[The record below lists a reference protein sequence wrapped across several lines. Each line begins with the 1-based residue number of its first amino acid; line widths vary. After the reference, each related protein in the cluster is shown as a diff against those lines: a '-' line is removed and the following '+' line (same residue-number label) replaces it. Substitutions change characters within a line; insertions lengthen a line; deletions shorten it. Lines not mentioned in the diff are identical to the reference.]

1 MSTKKSQH
9 GQIVVLFALV
19 LVGLLAF
26 AGLAIDSAMVYSDRR
41 GDQSAADSAALAGA
55 GAGATYMQL
64 HDVNFKH
71 DFVCADLNIIGQK
84 MNEVKHEILDAAISR
99 AGANGVMIDSDL
111 TDNNGVR
118 VTCVTNG
125 NDKYLDI
132 EVRITTQTDT
142 SFLQIVSG
150 QPLVNTVTAVARV
163 RPTRPSAGGF
173 AIAATDKNDCGQN
186 TGGVWFDGNVTTILD
201 GGGVYSGTCIAK
213 NGSSGTVQVKNSD
226 PGVARTELIKVTF
239 IDENGAV
246 DNPDVDPNFELDIQI
261 PAPDCSGLTTYNKQ
275 KDLPGGEYQPGIYPN
290 GFFDK
295 TVVLKPGLYCI
306 GADVKSGDITGNGV
320 TLYFRNGASLKL
332 TGQETLNATAPS
344 SSHPPVDNAVMGLL
358 MYYDTGSFEM
368 TGKGTANLVG
378 TIYAAKGDVTL
389 GGNSDLAGSFT
400 TEIIADHVKI
410 HGNPGTGIQYD
421 ASKFYQR
428 PPTLDLLR

>member
-1 MSTKKSQH
+1 MASKKTQH

-41 GDQSAADSAALAGA
+41 ADQSAADSAALAGA

-64 HDVNFKH
+64 NDVNFKT
-71 DFVCADLNIIGQK
+71 DFVCSDLNIIGQK
-84 MNEVKHEILDAAISR
+84 MNGVKHEIIDAAITR
-99 AGANGVMIDSDL
+99 AGANGLIIDSDL
-111 TDNNGVR
+111 TDNNGVQ
-118 VTCVTNG
+118 VTCVSAG

-142 SFLQIVSG
+142 SFLHVISG

-173 AIAATDKNDCGQN
+173 AIAATDMVDCGQN
-186 TGGVWFDGNVTTILD
+186 SGGVWFDGNVTTILD

-213 NGSSGTVQVKNSD
+213 NGNSGAIQVKNSD
-226 PGVARTELIKVTF
+226 PGIARTSLIKVTF
-239 IDENGAV
+239 IDENGVV
-246 DNPDVDPNFELDIQI
+246 DNPTIDPNFELDIQI
-261 PAPDCSGLTTYNKQ
+261 PTPDCTGLPTNPAKV
-275 KDLPGGEYQPGIYPN
+275 GGHYQPGIYTK
-290 GFFDK
+290 GFSDK
-295 TVVLKPGLYCI
+295 TVILDPGLYCI
-306 GADVKSGDITGNGV
+306 DSDVKSGDITGFGV
-320 TLYFRNGASLKL
+320 TLYFRKGASLKL
-332 TGQETLNATAPS
+332 TGKENLNATAPS
-344 SSHPPVDNAVMGLL
+344 AAHPPVHNSLMGLL
-358 MYYDTGSFEM
+358 MYYDTGDFEM
-368 TGKGTANLVG
+368 AGNGEANLVG
-378 TIYAAKGDVTL
+378 TIYAPKGEVKL
-389 GGNSDLAGSFT
+389 GGTSDLKGTFT

-428 PPTLDLLR
+428 PPTVDLLR

>member
-1 MSTKKSQH
+1 MSTEKTQH
-9 GQIVVLFALV
+9 GQIIVLFALV

-41 GDQSAADSAALAGA
+41 ADQSAADSAALAGA

-71 DFVCADLNIIGQK
+71 DFDCADLNIIGQK
-84 MNEVKHEILDAAISR
+84 MNEVKHEILDAAITR
-99 AGANGVMIDSDL
+99 AGANGVIIDSDL
-111 TDNNGVR
+111 TDNHGVR
-118 VTCVTNG
+118 VTCVSSG

-150 QPLVNTVTAVARV
+150 QPLVNTVTAIARV

-173 AIAATDKNDCGQN
+173 AIAATDKNDCNQN
-186 TGGVWFDGNVTTILD
+186 SGGVWFDGNVTTVLD

-213 NGSSGTVQVKNSD
+213 NGKSGTIQVKNSD
-226 PGVARTELIKVTF
+226 PGVARTKLLNVEF
-239 IDENGAV
+239 IDENGKV
-246 DNPDVDPNFELDIQI
+246 DNPVIDPKFELDIQI
-261 PAPDCSGLTTYNKQ
+261 PAPNCAGLPTDPAKV
-275 KDLPGGEYQPGIYPN
+275 GGNYQPGIYTN
-290 GFFDK
+290 GFSEK
-295 TVVLKPGLYCI
+295 TVVLAPGLYCI
-306 GADVKSGDITGNGV
+306 DADVKSGDITGYGV

-332 TGQETLNATAPS
+332 TGNETLNATAPS
-344 SSHPPVDNAVMGLL
+344 AAHPPVGNSMMGLL
-358 MYYDTGSFEM
+358 MYYDTGDFEM
-368 TGKGTANLVG
+368 AGNGEANLVG
-378 TIYAAKGDVTL
+378 TIYAPAGEVKL
-389 GGNSDLAGSFT
+389 GGTSDLKGTFT

-421 ASKFYQR
+421 ASQFFQR
-428 PPTLDLLR
+428 PPTLDLMR